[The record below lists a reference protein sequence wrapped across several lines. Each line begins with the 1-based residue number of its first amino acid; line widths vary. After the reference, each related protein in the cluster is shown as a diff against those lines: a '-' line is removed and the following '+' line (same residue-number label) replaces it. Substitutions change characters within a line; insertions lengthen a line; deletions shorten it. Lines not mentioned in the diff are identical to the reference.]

1 MVVTAV
7 RNAGGAAAGG
17 TGGVQWAA
25 ADGRGS
31 LRSDGSG
38 SPASDGSGSPASDGS
53 GSPTSDGRGSSML
66 DGSGSTAADGRD
78 LLPARGRGLLAAGRA
93 LLAAGRAVIGLRACR
108 ISLSPA
114 GRPLTCQPPLAIS
127 TDTVPSAMCSAS
139 TCSGSSRS
147 GISGAHHT
155 LPDGTAGS
163 NRSSVR
169 SSRNGAAAAHACGE
183 HEVGYPTG
191 AEKSERSNPQNSS
204 GSLPPNLSAASS
216 IPPAICCACGTN
228 PYRISP
234 AAQIALS
241 CGQTDPLW

>member
-1 MVVTAV
+1 MRADDGYG
-7 RNAGGAAAGG
+7 RPKWQRRRDAG
-17 TGGVQWAA
+17 TGARGSAQWGTDGAQWAA

-31 LRSDGSG
+31 PESDSSG
-38 SPASDGSGSPASDGS
+38 SPASGDGPGSSSASAGSPAV
-53 GSPTSDGRGSSML
+53 
-66 DGSGSTAADGRD
+66 A
-78 LLPARGRGLLAAGRA
+78 GRGLPTAGGRGPAA
-93 LLAAGRAVIGLRACR
+93 AAAVRR
-108 ISLSPA
+108 PA
-114 GRPLTCQPPLAIS
+114 PGRPFTSQPPLAIS

-139 TCSGSSRS
+139 TSSGSSRS
-147 GISGAHHT
+147 GISGAHQT

-183 HEVGYPTG
+183 HEVGYATG
-191 AEKSERSNPQNSS
+191 AAKSERSNPQNSS
-204 GSLPPNLSAASS
+204 GSLPPNLSAASR

-241 CGQTDPLW
+241 CGHTDPLW